1 MHGTR
6 TLFLP
11 TLALATLALIAQAMT
26 AAPALADPPGMGPR
40 LQPHNAAVHFLEMA
54 NALGLDDAQVAK
66 LRQLRDAWITNNA
79 TNEARLEAAEIDLQ
93 ALLFARSV
101 DRRAI
106 EDEVAQIGP
115 MESQLW
121 LAFSQ
126 QILEINQMLTDAQKA
141 TLREIRRH
149 HPVL

>member
-6 TLFLP
+6 TLFLTAW
-11 TLALATLALIAQAMT
+11 TLAALALT
-26 AAPALADPPGMGPR
+26 ATPALADPPGMGPR

-54 NALGLDDAQVAK
+54 DALGLDGTQVAK
-66 LRQLRDAWITNNA
+66 LRQLRDAWIENNS

-115 MESQLW
+115 LESQLW

-141 TLREIRRH
+141 RLREIRRR